1 MYNANDLI
9 SEKEAL
15 ANHRSPFVFLA
26 QEIHDVLGPANAFLG
41 ASGPQMGIN
50 DTQDTTARR
59 MAQFYANGLSSLAFP
74 KHDEWFGADAP
85 MSNPDSGAKK
95 FYHEIA
101 EEMRL
106 MLEESNFYDT
116 IPTTLFE
123 GGAYGTGLMKI
134 GQDDRDMEAYFAHQ
148 SFGTYYIVED
158 HRQRLSAVYRDVK
171 LTVDQLLGFLGDE
184 AKADDLPKKL
194 KDAYYDPKK
203 RSTSFDFLHVIK
215 RLPVAEVEN
224 GQEYKDCV
232 IFPESK
238 STLRET
244 THKFMPFFVRR
255 HARFSNWTYGYGPGW
270 MALEDGHQ
278 ASEASRL
285 FEAFASR
292 STFPSVLAT
301 GNEEGAIRLGAGQ
314 ITYIDPTSQ
323 TNPQAWANV
332 GDYRSVM
339 ELMLTKH
346 KNIESAFSADLFR
359 GLGSDSK
366 VYSAR
371 QSNQIERDKN
381 QQLYPSA
388 LRLESETGRPMLE
401 SLYQIGMAQGRFPEA
416 PDSVRDWETN
426 KENVFKP
433 RFRLR
438 SRITVSIRQ
447 QRMTKLAGL
456 MEMFAPIFQQ
466 DPMLANKIDWEE
478 AITDSLRD
486 TGLPENWITGEE
498 EYKSMKQAQQEAEQ
512 AQAQAAQAQELSGA
526 LKNMGQGG
534 QEGLEATQAA
544 L

>member
-1 MYNANDLI
+1 MYSAIDLI
-9 SEKEAL
+9 AEKEAL
-15 ANHRSPFVFLA
+15 ATHRTPFVFLG

-41 ASGPQMGIN
+41 ADGPQMGIN

-85 MSNPDSGAKK
+85 MRNPDEGAKRY
-95 FYHEIA
+95 YHEVA

-134 GQDDRDMEAYFAHQ
+134 AQDDRDQEAYFAHQ
-148 SFGTYYIVED
+148 CFGTYYIVED
-158 HRQRLSAVYRDVK
+158 HRQRLAGVYRDVK
-171 LTVDQLLGFLGDE
+171 LTVDQLLGFLGDGTKPE
-184 AKADDLPKKL
+184 DLPQKL

-203 RSTSFDFLHVIK
+203 KGTSFDFLHVVK
-215 RLPVAEVEN
+215 RLPFNEVEN
-224 GQEYKDCV
+224 GKEYADCV

-238 STLRET
+238 TALRET
-244 THKFMPFFVRR
+244 THNFLPFFVRR

-339 ELMLTKH
+339 ELLLSKH

-359 GLGSDSK
+359 GLGADSK
-366 VYSAR
+366 VYSAM

-388 LRLESETGRPMLE
+388 LRLESETGRPMLD
-401 SLYQIGMAQGRFPEA
+401 SLYQIGDSQGRFPDP
-416 PDSVRDWETN
+416 PDSVRDWEN
-426 KENVFKP
+426 DKENVFKP

-447 QRMTKLAGL
+447 QRMAKLAGL
-456 MEMFAPIFQQ
+456 MEMFAPVFEQNPI
-466 DPMLANKIDWEE
+466 LAQKIDWEE

-486 TGLPENWITGEE
+486 TGLPESWITED
-498 EYKSMKQAQQEAEQ
+498 KKFKAMQKAQAEAEA
-512 AQAQAAQAQELSGA
+512 AQAQAAQAQQMSGA